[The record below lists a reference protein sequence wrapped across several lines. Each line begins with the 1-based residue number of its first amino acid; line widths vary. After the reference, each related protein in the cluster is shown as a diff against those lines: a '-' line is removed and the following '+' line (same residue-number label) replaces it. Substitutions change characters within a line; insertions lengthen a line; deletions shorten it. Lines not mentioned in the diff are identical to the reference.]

1 MRILFLDAPAFA
13 KQDMID
19 AFLECEIECDL
30 FSHKAYKERFDQDYE
45 DAFDKKVESVEYQ
58 FVFSFNYYPILSK
71 CCQKHN
77 LKYVSYVYDSPLVA
91 LYSCTILNSCNY
103 VFIFD
108 KVTYCTLKNEG
119 ITTVYYLPLAA
130 NVKRLR
136 AISCQREE
144 ETKLKADISFVGSL
158 YNEEHNFFERLSSG
172 ISGYTKGYLEGL
184 MAAQQK
190 LYGCFLLEELL
201 PPDIIADMQ
210 KAVPYSPMP
219 DGVESSS
226 YVYANYFLA
235 RKVTS
240 NERISLLKVISQNYN
255 LRLYTHKPSKKLP
268 KAHFAG
274 SVDPYN
280 GFPLVARNSKINLNI
295 SLRSIQSGIPLRC
308 MDIMG
313 AGGFLL
319 TNFQADF
326 LDYFSPDEDFVYYE
340 SEEDCISKAGYYL
353 SHEAERKQI
362 VANALGKMEESH
374 TFVHRV
380 KEILDV
386 VNF

>member
-1 MRILFLDAPAFA
+1 MKILFLDAPAFA

-19 AFLECEIECDL
+19 AFAECGIESDL
-30 FSHKAYKERFDQDYE
+30 FIHENYKERFDRDYE
-45 DAFDKKVESVEYQ
+45 DAFDKKAEGEKYD

-91 LYSCTILNSCNY
+91 LYSCTILNPCNY

-108 KVTYCTLKNEG
+108 KVAYTALAKEG
-119 ITTVYYLPLAA
+119 IKTVHYLPLAA
-130 NVKRLR
+130 NVKRLQAMSVSKDVKR
-136 AISCQREE
+136 
-144 ETKLKADISFVGSL
+144 KLQSDVSFVGSL
-158 YNEEHNFFERLSSG
+158 YNEEHNFFERLTG
-172 ISGYTKGYLEGL
+172 ITDFTKGYLEGL
-184 MAAQQK
+184 MAAQQE

-201 PPDIIADMQ
+201 TPEIIADMQ
-210 KAVPYSPMP
+210 KVVPYAPMS
-219 DGVESSS
+219 DGVESPA

-240 NERISLLKVISQNYN
+240 NERISLLKLISENYH
-255 LRLYTHKPSKKLP
+255 LKLFTHQQSKLLP
-268 KAHFAG
+268 KANFAG
-274 SVDPYN
+274 AVDPYN
-280 GFPLVARNSKINLNI
+280 GLPLVFKNSKINLNI

-313 AGGFLL
+313 AGGFLF

-326 LDYFSPDEDFVYYE
+326 LDYFMPNEDFIYYE
-340 SEEDCISKAGYYL
+340 SEEDCISKIGYYL
-353 SHEAERKQI
+353 SHEAERRQI
-362 VANALGKMEESH
+362 AANALGKMEESH

-380 KEILDV
+380 KEMLNVAGI
-386 VNF
+386 

>member
-1 MRILFLDAPAFA
+1 MKILFLDAPAFA

-19 AFLECEIECDL
+19 AFEECGIECEL
-30 FSHKAYKERFDQDYE
+30 FIHEKYKERIDRDYE
-45 DAFDKKVESVEYQ
+45 EAFDKKVETGRYE
-58 FVFSFNYYPILSK
+58 FVFSFNYYPILSR

-108 KVTYCTLKNEG
+108 QVTYAALRKEG
-119 ITTVYYLPLAA
+119 ITTVHYLPLAA

-136 AISCQREE
+136 ALSCPIDVKRQIG
-144 ETKLKADISFVGSL
+144 ADVSFVGSL
-158 YNEEHNFFERLSSG
+158 YNEEHIFYERLLG
-172 ISGYTKGYLEGL
+172 ITDYTRGYLEGL

-190 LYGCFLLEELL
+190 LYGCFLMEELL
-201 PPDIIADMQ
+201 TPDIISDIQ
-210 KAVPYSPMP
+210 KVVPYSPMS
-219 DGVESSS
+219 DGAESSA

-240 NERISLLKVISQNYN
+240 NERISLLRLISENYN
-255 LRLYTHKPSKKLP
+255 LTLYTHQPSELLP
-268 KAHFAG
+268 KVHFAG
-274 SVDPYN
+274 TIDPYN
-280 GFPLVARNSKINLNI
+280 SLPLIFKNSKINLNI
-295 SLRSIQSGIPLRC
+295 TLRSIQSGIPLRC

-319 TNFQADF
+319 TNFQVDF
-326 LDYFSPDEDFVYYE
+326 LDYFVPGEDFIYYE
-340 SEEDCISKAGYYL
+340 SEEDCLSKIGYYL
-353 SHEAERKQI
+353 SHEEERRQI
-362 VANALGKMEESH
+362 TTNVLGKMEEKH

-380 KEILDV
+380 KEIMEVLY
-386 VNF
+386 N

>member
-1 MRILFLDAPAFA
+1 MKVLFLDVPAFA

-19 AFLECEIECDL
+19 AFAECGIESGL
-30 FSHKAYKERFDQDYE
+30 FMHEKYKERFDQDYE
-45 DAFDKKVESVEYQ
+45 EAFDKKVEEEKYD

-91 LYSCTILNSCNY
+91 LYSCTILNPCNY

-108 KVTYCTLKNEG
+108 RVTYHALAKEG
-119 ITTVYYLPLAA
+119 IKTVHYLPLAA

-136 AISCQREE
+136 SISCPKDVK
-144 ETKLKADISFVGSL
+144 TKLQSEVSFVGSL
-158 YNEEHNFFERLSSG
+158 YNEEHNFFERLSAG
-172 ISGYTKGYLEGL
+172 ITDFTRGYLEGL
-184 MAAQQK
+184 MAAQQE

-201 PPDIIADMQ
+201 TENIIADMQ
-210 KAVPYSPMP
+210 KAVPYVPMP
-219 DGVESSS
+219 DGVESPA

-240 NERISLLKVISQNYN
+240 NERISLLKRISKNY
-255 LRLYTHKPSKKLP
+255 RLKLFTHQPSKLLP
-268 KAHFAG
+268 KADFAG
-274 SVDPYN
+274 SVDPYHSL
-280 GFPLVARNSKINLNI
+280 PLIFKNSKINLNI

-326 LDYFSPDEDFVYYE
+326 LDYFVPEEDFIYYE
-340 SEEDCISKAGYYL
+340 SEEDCISKIEYYL
-353 SHEAERKQI
+353 SHETKRRQI
-362 VANALGKMEESH
+362 AANALGKMEESH
-374 TFVHRV
+374 TFVHRAM
-380 KEILDV
+380 EILDIV
-386 VNF
+386 GG